1 VSGTLRHGLN
11 DGVTVDLHGE
21 GSARTQLAGAGV
33 TWVWPQAGEF
43 ALHGAASSRSAV
55 AVPDFETGEA
65 GGRRYG
71 FLTRASFARLGAE
84 WSFSASLQS
93 ATAGF
98 SQVGWEDSFLRV
110 RQQRQLFVGRSLGRA
125 GSLGASL
132 TTIDYDQRD
141 RIKLLSVSYSVPV
154 GDRAQLSVYA
164 ALTASDRQP
173 RSTTTGIALTVPLGP
188 RQSTS
193 VSVTNDRNGTSV
205 STEINEPPPSDAG
218 WGYRAGITRGAIE
231 RSQAQALWRSPVTT
245 LGIEAASEPG
255 RTAVRATATGVV
267 GYAGGR
273 AFALQEASDAI
284 AIVTVPGAPGITV
297 YRENQPVART
307 DAEGRAV
314 VPGLR
319 PYDNNQLLIDA
330 NDLPI
335 SSQVRQGSMTVVPR
349 LRGVATARFD
359 ISDSSKS
366 SAGLRI
372 VMPDGNLI
380 EAGTTVRRVDHA
392 DEALVAGFSGAVWL
406 SEPSEGE
413 RLRAPWN
420 GGTCSV
426 AVNGIPARGVLP
438 DLGQRACT
446 PDR

>member
-1 VSGTLRHGLN
+1 
-11 DGVTVDLHGE
+11 
-21 GSARTQLAGAGV
+21 
-33 TWVWPQAGEF
+33 
-43 ALHGAASSRSAV
+43 
-55 AVPDFETGEA
+55 
-65 GGRRYG
+65 
-71 FLTRASFARLGAE
+71 
-84 WSFSASLQS
+84 
-93 ATAGF
+93 
-98 SQVGWEDSFLRV
+98 
-110 RQQRQLFVGRSLGRA
+110 
-125 GSLGASL
+125 
-132 TTIDYDQRD
+132 
-141 RIKLLSVSYSVPV
+141 
-154 GDRAQLSVYA
+154 
-164 ALTASDRQP
+164 
-173 RSTTTGIALTVPLGP
+173 
-188 RQSTS
+188 
-193 VSVTNDRNGTSV
+193 
-205 STEINEPPPSDAG
+205 
-218 WGYRAGITRGAIE
+218 
-231 RSQAQALWRSPVTT
+231 
-245 LGIEAASEPG
+245 
-255 RTAVRATATGVV
+255 VRATATGVV